1 MRCSLDARAP
11 LATLPPHHTMLPLE
25 IQLSILDEFEG
36 QTIELRELC
45 CVCLAW
51 AEYAQAMLFRSI
63 GVRSDSEDRKRF
75 LAVLNTE
82 RNIGRH
88 VMALRLNGSGYCN
101 PTLDELDHTLIE
113 QLPGVRTLDLVY
125 KHLRATSGPGA
136 LQPSTKWAAISR
148 LHLRHCCFGN
158 VDALIA
164 LVAAFPRLE
173 SLDIAMDGDL
183 ECPDSH
189 FTPTE
194 PPAQPRSSIRMPA
207 WHLKYLALARHF
219 RLDEFVDWMA
229 AEPATLVVDHLR
241 IVYIGYDASVFNAL
255 LRRIGRRLRHLDLPD
270 MSRRG
275 SDWPDVPLLIRPCT
289 ALTALTFSARGPIDP
304 RPDILS
310 VLAQVASAPPSITT
324 VSFHVIPGWLG
335 KDFPWEEVDARLT
348 ANAFALLHHVE
359 FQIVQ
364 QWSHF
369 PPPAMDMTYQ
379 LYVRYMVDRMV
390 LLKARGL
397 LRFID
402 VREDSDQREL
412 VLPWRATNTT

>member
-1 MRCSLDARAP
+1 MIIMALLHWQSLGRRRLDAR
-11 LATLPPHHTMLPLE
+11 ATLPPHHTTLPLE

-45 CVCLAW
+45 RVCLAW

-63 GVRSDSEDRKRF
+63 GVRSESEDKKRF
-75 LAVLNTE
+75 LAVLNTK

-88 VMALRLNGSGYCN
+88 VVALRLSGNRIWRVEFNHLRYYKS
-101 PTLDELDHTLIE
+101 TLDELDHALIE

-125 KHLRATSGPGA
+125 KHLSATSGPGA

-207 WHLKYLALARHF
+207 WHLKYLALGHF
-219 RLDEFVDWMA
+219 RLDEFIDWMA
-229 AEPATLVVDHLR
+229 AEPATLAVDHLR
-241 IVYIGYDASVFNAL
+241 IVYIGSDVSVFNAL
-255 LRRIGRRLRHLDLPD
+255 LRKIGGRLRHLDLPD
-270 MSRRG
+270 IPRWGGDRS
-275 SDWPDVPLLIRPCT
+275 DVPLSIRPCT
-289 ALTALTFSARGPIDP
+289 ALTALTFRARGPIGDP
-304 RPDILS
+304 RPGILS

-324 VSFHVIPGWLG
+324 VSFQVIPHWLG
-335 KDFPWEEVDARLT
+335 NDFPWEEVDARLT
-348 ANAFALLHHVE
+348 ANAFAFLHHVE
-359 FQIVQ
+359 FQISLPHAGGAHDV
-364 QWSHF
+364 
-369 PPPAMDMTYQ
+369 PA
-379 LYVRYMVDRMV
+379 VRAVYGAPDGTAED
-390 LLKARGL
+390 ARAAP
-397 LRFID
+397 
-402 VREDSDQREL
+402 VY
-412 VLPWRATNTT
+412 